1 MIKNDFQLKSSEE
14 ALRSL
19 NEMLKAPI
27 KEGVPEE
34 VARAAKSHVQEMKK
48 GIEAE
53 IDEYKKLLAVKE
65 FVKSITSLDDL
76 LKIPM
81 LYRVALKM
89 TIDQFARK
97 VETSARQINRYEKE
111 DYQNIGITNFIK
123 IMEKLD
129 LEISGEI
136 CVNKKKKRLGTTL
149 EVHA

>member
-1 MIKNDFQLKSSEE
+1 
-14 ALRSL
+14 
-19 NEMLKAPI
+19 
-27 KEGVPEE
+27 
-34 VARAAKSHVQEMKK
+34 MKK
-48 GIEAE
+48 EIEAE

-81 LYRVALKM
+81 LYRIALKM

-111 DYQNIGITNFIK
+111 DYQNIGMTNFIK
-123 IMEKLD
+123 ILENLD

-136 CVNKKKKRLGTTL
+136 CVNKEKKCLATTL
-149 EVHA
+149 EMHG